1 MMAGRRRFGRV
12 RRLPSGR
19 WQARY
24 PGPDGID
31 RAAPNTFATKTD
43 ASIWLT
49 GKETEI
55 RSGDW
60 LDPDA
65 GAVLFGS
72 YAKSWVAER
81 PNLRP
86 KTVQL
91 YEGLVRLHLVPVL
104 ASLGVVTV
112 ADVKEGKVRTW
123 RKKLL
128 DSGVGPVTVAKAYR
142 LLKAI
147 MNTAVDDGLI
157 KRNPCRIDGAGQEHS
172 PERPVLTIAQVFA
185 LADAFTDRRYRLLI
199 LLAVFCS
206 LRWGELAALPRYCVD
221 TDAGIISVRASVV
234 ELARGPLVTGP
245 PKSAAG
251 RRDVVIPAFL
261 LPDVTAHLDAFTA
274 AGPRVLVFTGPK
286 GAQLRRSNFS
296 RAWNK
301 AAAAAGLDGFHFH
314 DLRHTG
320 NTLAGEAGATLRELM
335 DRMGHASTRAALI
348 YQHRTTQRDKIIADE
363 ISKRVK
369 AELKPSG
376 TQRARSKK
384 RRK

>member
-1 MMAGRRRFGRV
+1 MAAKRRFGRV

-31 RAAPNTFATKTD
+31 RPAPDTFATKSK
-43 ASIWLT
+43 AALWLT
-49 GKETEI
+49 MKEAEI
-55 RSGDW
+55 QNGDW

-65 GAVLFGS
+65 GAVLFAD
-72 YAKSWVAER
+72 YATAWVAER

-86 KTVQL
+86 KTAQL
-91 YEGLVRLHLVPVL
+91 YAGLVRLHLVPVL
-104 ASLGVVTV
+104 GKLAV
-112 ADVKEGKVRTW
+112 ADVKEGTVRKW
-123 RKKLL
+123 RIKLL

-147 MNTAVDDGLI
+147 MNTALDDGMI

-172 PERPVLTIAQVFA
+172 PERPVLTATQVFA
-185 LADAFTDRRYRLLI
+185 LADAFADRRYRLLI

-206 LRWGELAALPRYCVD
+206 LRWGELAALPRN
-221 TDAGIISVRASVV
+221 GIDLDGGIVSVRASVV

-251 RRDVVIPAFL
+251 KRDVTIPAFL
-261 LPDVTAHLDAFTA
+261 LEDVAAHLEEFTA
-274 AGPRVLVFTGPK
+274 ANPKALVFVGPK

-301 AAAAAGLDGFHFH
+301 AAEAAGLADFHFH

-320 NTLAGEAGATLRELM
+320 NAMAGAEGASLRELM
-335 DRMGHASTRAALI
+335 ERMGHSSSRAALI
-348 YQHRTTQRDKIIADE
+348 YQHRTMHRDKMIADAMGA
-363 ISKRVK
+363 RAL
-369 AELKPSG
+369 AELNRSG
-376 TQRARSKK
+376 TQRARGTKK
-384 RRK
+384 RK

>member
-1 MMAGRRRFGRV
+1 MMAARRRFGRV
-12 RRLPSGR
+12 RQLASGR

-31 RAAPNTFATKTD
+31 RPAPNTFATKTD
-43 ASIWLT
+43 AGIWLT
-49 GKETEI
+49 LREAEI

-65 GAVLFGS
+65 GAVSFEGF
-72 YAKSWVAER
+72 ATSWVAER
-81 PNLRP
+81 PGLRP

-104 ASLGVVTV
+104 GKFTV
-112 ADVKEGKVRTW
+112 ADIKEGTVRRW
-123 RKKLL
+123 RKSLL

-147 MNTAVDDGLI
+147 MNTAVDDGVI
-157 KRNPCRIDGAGQEHS
+157 KRNPCRVDGAGQERS
-172 PERPVLTIAQVFA
+172 PERPVLTVAQVFA
-185 LADAFTDRRYRLLI
+185 LADAFADRRYRLLI

-221 TDAGIISVRASVV
+221 TDAGIISVRVSVV

-251 RRDVVIPAFL
+251 NRAVTIPAFL
-261 LPDVTAHLDAFTA
+261 LPDVAAHLDTFTA
-274 AGPRVLVFTGPK
+274 ADPRALVFTGPQ

-296 RAWNK
+296 RPWNK
-301 AAAAAGLDGFHFH
+301 ATTAAGLDGFHFH

-320 NTLAGEAGATLRELM
+320 NVLAGEAGATHRELM

-348 YQHRTTQRDKIIADE
+348 YQHRTTQRDKIIVDE
-363 ISKRVK
+363 ISRRAE
-369 AELKPSG
+369 AELKRSG
-376 TQRARSKK
+376 TQRARDKKK
-384 RRK
+384 RS